1 MDEKEYVILKTAIL
15 NELEGETFYRLAAD
29 NVKNPDMREAF
40 LYLAKEEQNHQ
51 QILKYML
58 EQMTAGKDI
67 SVEITNLEA
76 ISPGIFKLS
85 EAAGKVDNIEIS
97 AVSTGILM
105 EKASVDYYRQASL
118 TSVNVNTKNLYENLV
133 QWEMGHLE
141 ELEKIYDFLR
151 QSWFEQQGFSSS

>member
-40 LYLAKEEQNHQ
+40 LYLAKEEENHQ
-51 QILKYML
+51 QILNNMM

-67 SVEITNLEA
+67 SLEFSKLEA
-76 ISPGIFKLS
+76 VSPGIFKLPA
-85 EAAGKVDNIEIS
+85 AAGNVDNLEIS

-105 EKASVDYYRQASL
+105 EKASVDYYRQAAL
-118 TSVNVNTKNLYENLV
+118 TSVNVNAKNLYQNLV
-133 QWEMGHLE
+133 QWEMDHLD
-141 ELEKIYDFLR
+141 ELEKMYDFLR
-151 QSWFEQQGFSSS
+151 DNWFEQQGFSSS